1 MNQEFDKKPTSPDDH
16 GAHHHMPPLYA
27 SPENGASNRHKRFG
41 GWTLAIAL
49 FFSLLGSALGA
60 GSVLVAGSIW
70 LGNKAEQPQT
80 VSTGILGNRENTK
93 LETAEMDTGKLMT
106 PAQVYAANVGSTVG
120 ITTAVTTNL
129 WGFPTTTAASGS
141 GFILTEDGYII
152 TNHHVIEG
160 SDSIRVSMY
169 DGSVYDARLVGS
181 DESNDLAV
189 LKVDARG
196 LSPVIIG
203 DSDNIHVGDS
213 VIAIGNPLGELTF
226 SLTAG
231 AISAKDR
238 SVTFSN
244 SVTMD
249 LLQTD
254 CAINSGNSGGA
265 LFNLYGEVIGITNA
279 KYSSSSGASIDNI
292 GFAIPINNVWQE
304 IKSLVEKGYI
314 SKPYVGL
321 TVTTVSRDAQQ
332 FGIPAGAAIQ
342 SVAKDSPAELA
353 GLQAG
358 DIITQVN
365 TEMIQDSS
373 QLVSMV
379 NKAKIGDALSLTVY
393 RKGELL
399 TVSLRIG
406 EKILENERKSAQ

>member
-1 MNQEFDKKPTSPDDH
+1 M
-16 GAHHHMPPLYA
+16 
-27 SPENGASNRHKRFG
+27 
-41 GWTLAIAL
+41 
-49 FFSLLGSALGA
+49 
-60 GSVLVAGSIW
+60 
-70 LGNKAEQPQT
+70 
-80 VSTGILGNRENTK
+80 ENTK

-203 DSDNIHVGDS
+203 NSDNIHVGDS

-365 TEMIQDSS
+365 TEAIPGSS
-373 QLVSMV
+373 QLVSMIS
-379 NKAKIGDALSLTVY
+379 KAKIGDVLPLTVY

>member
-1 MNQEFDKKPTSPDDH
+1 M
-16 GAHHHMPPLYA
+16 
-27 SPENGASNRHKRFG
+27 
-41 GWTLAIAL
+41 
-49 FFSLLGSALGA
+49 
-60 GSVLVAGSIW
+60 
-70 LGNKAEQPQT
+70 
-80 VSTGILGNRENTK
+80 
-93 LETAEMDTGKLMT
+93 
-106 PAQVYAANVGSTVG
+106 
-120 ITTAVTTNL
+120 
-129 WGFPTTTAASGS
+129 
-141 GFILTEDGYII
+141 
-152 TNHHVIEG
+152 IER
-160 SDSIRVSMY
+160 SDSIRESMY
-169 DGSVYDARLVGS
+169 DGSDYDARLVGS

-213 VIAIGNPLGELTF
+213 VIAIGNPQGELNF

-321 TVTTVSRDAQQ
+321 TVTTVCRDAQQ

-342 SVAKDSPAELA
+342 SVTKDSPAELA